1 MMRVGV
7 NSCTDLTGFG
17 LMGHLKGMVRGS
29 NVGAHVRVADVPVLP
44 GPWDLLENGPVPG
57 GTFRNVSGVKDT
69 VDWAEGLTEEQQL
82 LMCDAQTSGGLL
94 IAVPKA
100 KLDQLMGELEA
111 SSVGTRAVVGEITS
125 ENPGSIKVVA

>member
-1 MMRVGV
+1 M
-7 NSCTDLTGFG
+7 
-17 LMGHLKGMVRGS
+17 
-29 NVGAHVRVADVPVLP
+29 
-44 GPWDLLENGPVPG
+44 PG

>member
-1 MMRVGV
+1 MAQTL
-7 NSCTDLTGFG
+7 SAKEHILK
-17 LMGHLKGMVRGS
+17 MGS
-29 NVGAHVRVADVPVLP
+29 
-44 GPWDLLENGPVPG
+44 
-57 GTFRNVSGVKDT
+57 TY
-69 VDWAEGLTEEQQL
+69 EGLTEEQQL